1 MIQVTVNFTE
11 EEYQLLKR
19 YAEDK
24 NLSIEQVL
32 EQAAKN
38 INMMF
43 DKAPD
48 MSLLPDHVVLQ
59 MAKSMM
65 DDKENERLYELQH
78 QETLTLD
85 ESYELLKLKEEAW
98 KGQQLKNKAMLE
110 AQKRGLLLEL

>member
-1 MIQVTVNFTE
+1 MIQVTVTFTE

-24 NLSIEQVL
+24 NISIEQVL

-38 INMMF
+38 INVMF

-48 MSLLPDHVVLQ
+48 MSLLPDHAVLQ

-65 DDKENERLYELQH
+65 DEKEDERLY
-78 QETLTLD
+78 
-85 ESYELLKLKEEAW
+85 
-98 KGQQLKNKAMLE
+98 
-110 AQKRGLLLEL
+110 